1 MSSTPLR
8 RTSTEAPLG
17 PLVGSEGTISRRRV
31 LGRAPALAGACGEL
45 VTAITGAAG
54 SASGAVSR
62 LMDGGLGGGAVDRN
76 RNVTAASP
84 NCNTSASERGAPLA
98 TGAPFR
104 SVPLLL
110 PRSLTQ

>member
-84 NCNTSASERGAPLA
+84 TCKPSASERGARAATRAPIWRGPL
-98 TGAPFR
+98 
-104 SVPLLL
+104 V
-110 PRSLTQ
+110 